1 VAYRTFF
8 TGKACLTLLVFI
20 GLSGCSIPTIFDH
33 QITWNTPYLNQ
44 TECPDLD
51 GTYQNRGKLY
61 GLLIHLVRNIQRS
74 DEEGTYRSIKYA
86 PTPPEEYMR
95 TYKEKSM
102 SSNVFANSSLS
113 DKEYERKKTIFL
125 REQSVI
131 TIKRPAPFVIEATLG
146 DKMGRQ
152 YQKSIYSF
160 ENQSS
165 QFKVGCCN
173 AWLLNTEL
181 FNTAPPPPRLTLR
194 LCALYWSWFWMSEVV
209 SEAVTRLFLPSA
221 AALSVLAIT
230 APFRSVL
237 PLTLTLFAAVNR
249 GLLPITR

>member
-165 QFKVGCCN
+165 QFKVGCYRGALVTQKIYTLGGAEFTPVTKHAYETQYRKLAN
-173 AWLLNTEL
+173 GDLEVTHTSRDWWKDKPPESS
-181 FNTAPPPPRLTLR
+181 TAVDVFK
-194 LCALYWSWFWMSEVV
+194 LYH
-209 SEAVTRLFLPSA
+209 P
-221 AALSVLAIT
+221 
-230 APFRSVL
+230 
-237 PLTLTLFAAVNR
+237 
-249 GLLPITR
+249 